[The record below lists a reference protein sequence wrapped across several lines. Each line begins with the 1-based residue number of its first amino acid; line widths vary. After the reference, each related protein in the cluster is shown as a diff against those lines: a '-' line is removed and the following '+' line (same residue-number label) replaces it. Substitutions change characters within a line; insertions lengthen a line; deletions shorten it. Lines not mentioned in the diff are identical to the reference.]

1 MEPLSVPLP
10 PVGSGK
16 TLLLPADELSVS
28 FARSGGPGGQNVN
41 KVETKVVLRW
51 NPRTSRVLGEEQREL
66 LLTRL
71 ASRLTGEGELVLH
84 ASRYRERARNLEDA
98 RERLADIVAAALVVQ
113 RTRRATRPTRG
124 SQRRRLDAKSRRSD
138 VKKNRRRPEE

>member
-1 MEPLSVPLP
+1 MEPLAVPLP
-10 PVGSGK
+10 PVGSGRS
-16 TLLLPADELSVS
+16 LLLPAEELKLS

-51 NPRTSRVLGEEQREL
+51 NPRTSRVLDEQQRAL
-66 LLTRL
+66 LLERL

-84 ASRYRERARNLEDA
+84 SSRTRERARNIEDA
-98 RERLADIVAAALVVQ
+98 RERLAEIVTAALVVQ
-113 RTRRATRPTRG
+113 RKRRATRPTRG
-124 SQRRRLDAKSRRSD
+124 SKERRLDTKRQRSD